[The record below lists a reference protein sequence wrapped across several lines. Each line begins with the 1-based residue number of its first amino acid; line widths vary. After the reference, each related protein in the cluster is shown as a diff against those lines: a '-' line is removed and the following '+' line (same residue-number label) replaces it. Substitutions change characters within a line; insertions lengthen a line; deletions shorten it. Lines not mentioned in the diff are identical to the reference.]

1 MQPEREIESLLDELE
16 DVVEQGKTPFMD
28 NSGNKTVD
36 AQEIFSIIDEIRERF
51 PTEFQEAR
59 RTLREREEILVAA
72 QQQADSI
79 IYDAQQQA
87 VTIASDQEIVRLAQ
101 MQADDIHAQAAEYER
116 ETRHNAEE
124 YAERVLGSLED
135 NLRKMT
141 DTVDGVL
148 RTLQENS
155 SARGSERG
163 AR

>member
-59 RTLREREEILVAA
+59 RTLREREEILVA
-72 QQQADSI
+72 
-79 IYDAQQQA
+79 AQQQA